1 MCRSTTVVDLRTVA
15 RLYRDVH
22 VRVPTTTVFLFVDL
36 LSGVLVTA
44 FAPHFELN
52 LEKKYNMA
60 PPMDLEAMVAC
71 RLGNNGSRRELC
83 CHQSHQALREER
95 TARVRLRQ

>member
-1 MCRSTTVVDLRTVA
+1 MTTKLDCLTACRGTPSIATKINKWPTCTVCRSTTVVDLRTVA

-44 FAPHFELN
+44 FAPHFESN
-52 LEKKYNMA
+52 LEKK
-60 PPMDLEAMVAC
+60 
-71 RLGNNGSRRELC
+71 
-83 CHQSHQALREER
+83 
-95 TARVRLRQ
+95 